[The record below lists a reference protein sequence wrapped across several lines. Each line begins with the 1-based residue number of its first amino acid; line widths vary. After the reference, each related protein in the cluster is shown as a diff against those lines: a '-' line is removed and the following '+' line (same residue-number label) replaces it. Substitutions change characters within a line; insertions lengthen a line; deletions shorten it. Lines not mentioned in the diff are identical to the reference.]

1 MANPS
6 TASVASGDPLS
17 LVIGAT
23 ACQVIGGLVPQMSP
37 FVVAG
42 LIDGL
47 ALSERDA
54 GIVASVE
61 LLALA
66 VSAILIA
73 PVLPRLSYRRAGMSA
88 LVLTVAAQAASIVSD
103 GWTSLVLLRGAAG
116 IGEGA
121 LYAMSLSLVASHCC
135 NPVKTFGLFQL
146 VWAIGSVVLFG
157 IGGEVTAAYG
167 HRGIFALLAG
177 LTLGLSPFLLLIPDL
192 RALKQTATRT
202 PPSVPLLGSLLFAAI
217 VLYVAVSAGL
227 FAFSG
232 PMGERIGL
240 DTAAVGYILTLST
253 VVGLAGA
260 GAATALNVRWGRAV
274 PISAFCLGY
283 VVVALVLC
291 LWTNPLAYSVA
302 VILSAVLY
310 YFSLPYLFGLAAALD
325 QSGRWAAAAGSAYLL
340 GFAAGPV
347 FTGAVIAASGYAS
360 LATVCV
366 TMTIVAWALAVS
378 IVARAFH
385 GDRLADRLRNSA
397 T

>member
-6 TASVASGDPLS
+6 AASVPSGDPLS

-177 LTLGLSPFLLLIPDL
+177 LTLALSPFLLLIPDL

-227 FAFSG
+227 FSFSG

-291 LWTNPLAYSVA
+291 LWTNPVAYSVA

-378 IVARAFH
+378 IVARAYH